1 MAHPARGTT
10 LWLALWRTSRDVQRL
25 AEANIAESGLCLTDF
40 GVLEALLNG
49 GPQRVNTVAEK
60 VMLTSGSMTTAVDR
74 LAAKGLVARAADET
88 DARARVVELTDA
100 GRAVIG
106 PAFARHA
113 EYLDDIF
120 GDMTDEER

>member
-1 MAHPARGTT
+1 
-10 LWLALWRTSRDVQRL
+10 
-25 AEANIAESGLCLTDF
+25 
-40 GVLEALLNG
+40 
-49 GPQRVNTVAEK
+49 
-60 VMLTSGSMTTAVDR
+60 
-74 LAAKGLVARAADET
+74 ARAADET

-120 GDMTDEER
+120 GDMTDEERTSLLALLLKLRSQTRQGR